1 MSENKKYIVDVTGT
15 KQEYS
20 NCMGC
25 SIISGELKPFGEILF
40 EDENFYVCQDFEVPI
55 VGFIIISTK
64 SHLSSINEFSD
75 EQKVNFIM
83 LVDKVL
89 KTLKTIGVAKEF
101 ILVQGERN
109 DIHFHISLFPRK
121 NWMKEKFG
129 RVISNLKQIQD
140 YAIENMKTAENLD
153 EIAKTCKLLKEEL
166 NK

>member
-1 MSENKKYIVDVTGT
+1 MSENKKQIIDVTGT
-15 KQEYS
+15 VQNYTS
-20 NCMGC
+20 CMGC
-25 SIISGELKPFGEILF
+25 SIENGELKPYGDILF

-64 SHLSSINEFSD
+64 SHLCSINDFSSD
-75 EQKVNFIM
+75 QKVNFIM

-89 KTLKTIGVAKEF
+89 KALKTIGVAQEF

-109 DIHFHISLFPRK
+109 DIHFHTSLFPRK
-121 NWMKEKFG
+121 EWMKEKFG

-140 YAIENMKTAENLD
+140 YAIENMKTPENLS
-153 EIAKTCKLLKEEL
+153 EIAKICKLLKEEL